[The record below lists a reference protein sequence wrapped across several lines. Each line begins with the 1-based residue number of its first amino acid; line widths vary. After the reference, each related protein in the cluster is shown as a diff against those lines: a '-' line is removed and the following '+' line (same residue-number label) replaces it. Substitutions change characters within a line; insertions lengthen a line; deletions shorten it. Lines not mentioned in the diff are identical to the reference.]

1 MNTERRQ
8 SGYIGEGQGFR
19 EISDALAYSK
29 LIGEKFFECVH
40 AYAVQLNLN
49 PTSKMRMQNSFS
61 LKLTLCLLKIFLTVV
76 ADELD
81 AS

>member
-40 AYAVQLNLN
+40 AYAVQSNLN
-49 PTSKMRMQNSFS
+49 PT
-61 LKLTLCLLKIFLTVV
+61 
-76 ADELD
+76 
-81 AS
+81 

>member
-49 PTSKMRMQNSFS
+49 PTSVKNENAKQLFPKIDALSVKNFFNSGG
-61 LKLTLCLLKIFLTVV
+61 
-76 ADELD
+76 
-81 AS
+81 